1 MAEAVNFF
9 QSLKIFG
16 LFSNPRID
24 TSERKLSRELIKDAK
39 NSFER
44 AETEA
49 RNGDEAK
56 ILLLATDDRELKKNL
71 AKIAVWHYETAAKHF
86 RYTAARYSE
95 ASRIRPDQEKLLT
108 RHSEKINRLAQVIE
122 KTVESLNSFE

>member
-1 MAEAVNFF
+1 MTDAVNFF

-16 LFSNPRID
+16 LFSNPKIN
-24 TSERKLSRELIKDAK
+24 TSARRLSRELIVDAK

-44 AETEA
+44 AEVES

-56 ILLLATDDRELKKNL
+56 SLLLASDDQNLKKNL
-71 AKIAVWHYETAAKHF
+71 AKIAVWHYETAARHF

-95 ASRIRPDQEKLLT
+95 ASRIRPDQEKLLL

-122 KTVESLNSFE
+122 ETIESLNSFE

>member
-1 MAEAVNFF
+1 MTDAVNFF

-16 LFSNPRID
+16 LFSNPQINS
-24 TSERKLSRELIKDAK
+24 SERKLSAELIKDAK

-44 AETEA
+44 AEAES

-56 ILLLATDDRELKKNL
+56 TLLLAGDDRELKKNL
-71 AKIAVWHYETAAKHF
+71 AKIAVWHYAAAAKHF

-95 ASRIRPDQEKLLT
+95 ASRIRPDQEKLLM
-108 RHSEKINRLAQVIE
+108 RHSEKIERLAEVIE
-122 KTVESLNSFE
+122 KTIESLRSFE